1 MKKLCFSTIGSPD
14 WSLKDIISTAKD
26 LGYRAI
32 EVRSIANEI
41 YAPKMKEFTKDLS
54 KTKDL
59 IADSGIKIAML
70 SSNVALANH
79 QDVTALKR
87 AEEYLKL
94 AEKMDVPFIRVMSTD
109 KPYFDGGDEELCLKQ
124 FEEIVKMANDTK
136 VTVLMET
143 NGIFVDTKKLG
154 IFLDQVK
161 GNSGALWDT
170 HHPYRFND
178 EQLSTS
184 IKNLG
189 SKITYVH
196 LKDSVINKGKVAYK
210 IMGTGDMP
218 IKNIVSLLQENNYD
232 GYYTLEWVKLWDDT
246 LEDAGIVFAQY
257 VQYMNRLP

>member
-1 MKKLCFSTIGSPD
+1 MKNLLVYFKKNGGFKYIKNLFFEGLLFYAFLVFLFIP
-14 WSLKDIISTAKD
+14 KN
-26 LGYRAI
+26 RA
-32 EVRSIANEI
+32 
-41 YAPKMKEFTKDLS
+41 
-54 KTKDL
+54 
-59 IADSGIKIAML
+59 G
-70 SSNVALANH
+70 
-79 QDVTALKR
+79 
-87 AEEYLKL
+87 
-94 AEKMDVPFIRVMSTD
+94 
-109 KPYFDGGDEELCLKQ
+109 LKQ

-189 SKITYVH
+189 SKIKYVH